1 MVVVQLDAWFNYFR
15 KQIQVYKRQFGH
27 LSNGN
32 KTFILPLWRG
42 VQQVRF
48 AALNLG
54 KAVPKSGQAE
64 PTSCCPPY

>member
-1 MVVVQLDAWFNYFR
+1 MVVVQLDAWLDYFR
-15 KQIQVYKRQFGH
+15 KQIQVHKHQFGH

-48 AALNLG
+48 VALHLG
-54 KAVPKSGQAE
+54 KAVPKSEQAE